1 MHTPDPLACKSF
13 ASPEDLYNW
22 LEEHHATEDELWIK
36 IFKKHTKIPSV
47 SWKEVV
53 IESLCWGWIDGIKKS
68 VDDQAYLQRITP
80 RRTRSKWSKINTQHV
95 ERLIQEGRMQE
106 AGLAQVRAAKADGR
120 WADAYK
126 PASKLEV
133 PKDFVEALGHR
144 PQAKL
149 FFDSLP
155 KSSKYVIA
163 YGLSSAKKAETR
175 HRRFD
180 KFMDMLVREEKPK

>member
-1 MHTPDPLACKSF
+1 MPTPDPLACKSF

-22 LEEHHATEDELWIK
+22 LEEHHAIEDELWVK

-47 SWKEVV
+47 NWQEVV

-68 VDDQAYLQRITP
+68 VDDQTYLQRITP
-80 RRTRSKWSKINTQHV
+80 RRARSKWSKINTEHV
-95 ERLIQEGRMQE
+95 ERLIHEGRMQE
-106 AGLAQVRAAKADGR
+106 AGLAQVRAAKEDGR
-120 WADAYK
+120 WANAYQ

-133 PKDFVEALGHR
+133 PTDFVQALDR
-144 PQAKL
+144 SPKAKS
-149 FFDSLP
+149 FFESLP

-175 HRRFD
+175 QRRFD
-180 KFMDMLVREEKPK
+180 KFLDMLTRGEKPK

>member
-13 ASPEDLYNW
+13 ATPEDLYNW
-22 LEEHHATEDELWIK
+22 LEENHATENELWIK

-80 RRTRSKWSKINTQHV
+80 RRARSKWSKINTEHV
-95 ERLIQEGRMQE
+95 ERLIHEGRMQE
-106 AGLAQVRAAKADGR
+106 PGLAQVRAAKADGR
-120 WADAYK
+120 WADAYL
-126 PASKLEV
+126 PVSKQKV
-133 PKDFVEALGHR
+133 PRDFLEALER
-144 PQAKL
+144 NPKAKS
-149 FFDSLP
+149 FFESLP

-175 HRRFD
+175 QRRFD
-180 KFMDMLVREEKPK
+180 KFMDMLTREEKPK